1 MFRTPR
7 APPHRPSAGELWQD
21 SRLRNL
27 HVANEFKVRR
37 LLEGGQD
44 ARPRRKDGPAWQP
57 VRLRP
62 APPPCASALRL
73 RLAPLHAAA
82 RAARAAAPAAR
93 DMPSSRTA
101 PRPCVRFEGEW
112 REGKP
117 IIKDK
122 ANQSPDF
129 LAWLNDSVGAVAGP
143 RRNKARCP
151 SRLPRQPCAPTPPLL
166 PPPRAPD
173 PPPGTPDG

>member
-1 MFRTPR
+1 MATC
-7 APPHRPSAGELWQD
+7 
-21 SRLRNL
+21 
-27 HVANEFKVRR
+27 
-37 LLEGGQD
+37 
-44 ARPRRKDGPAWQP
+44 
-57 VRLRP
+57 

-82 RAARAAAPAAR
+82 RAAR

-151 SRLPRQPCAPTPPLL
+151 SRLPWQPCAPNLLLL
-166 PPPRAPD
+166 PPPDAPD
-173 PPPGTPDG
+173 PHTGTPDG